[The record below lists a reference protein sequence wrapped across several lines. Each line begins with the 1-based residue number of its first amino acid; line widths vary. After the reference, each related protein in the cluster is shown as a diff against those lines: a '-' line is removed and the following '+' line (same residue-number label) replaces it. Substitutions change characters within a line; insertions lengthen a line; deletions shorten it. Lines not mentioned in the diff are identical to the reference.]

1 MTKKARCETGFFYG
15 TDIKRAASSI
25 ITQSGSHSNTISTS
39 FMTDAT
45 IYALY
50 IKLQNLTRYPAK
62 MSIRSKT
69 THLGTVVKIEHCKH
83 G

>member
-25 ITQSGSHSNTISTS
+25 TTQSGSPSNTISTS

-45 IYALY
+45 NIRIIY
-50 IKLQNLTRYPAK
+50 QTAK
-62 MSIRSKT
+62 SYLLSGKNV
-69 THLGTVVKIEHCKH
+69 H
-83 G
+83 